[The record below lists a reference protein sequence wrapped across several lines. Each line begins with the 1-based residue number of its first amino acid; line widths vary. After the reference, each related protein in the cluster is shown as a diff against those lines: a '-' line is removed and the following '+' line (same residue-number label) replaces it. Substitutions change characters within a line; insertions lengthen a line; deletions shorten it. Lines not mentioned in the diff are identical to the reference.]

1 MFEEGLVGRVVSRL
15 FDVSIVRCFDSS
27 MFRRFDVS
35 VVRKIELSNNPIIET
50 MKIKQILS
58 ILEEMA
64 PLAYAEDFDNV
75 GLLLGNQE
83 NEATGILV
91 CHDALESVID
101 EAIAKKCNLVV
112 CFHPIIFSGLKKIT
126 GKNYVERTVVKAI
139 KNDIAIYAVHTALD
153 NHKNGVNKIFSDAL
167 GLINT
172 KILVPKQNFIQKLVT
187 YTIPENVEKVRNALF
202 EVGAGK
208 IGNYDDCSF
217 SSQGI
222 GTYMGNENS
231 NPEIGERFEF
241 VEAQE
246 IKIEVTFEKHLQSKI
261 LKTLFSNHV
270 YEEVAYEIYGMQNT
284 HQNIGLGMIGE
295 LEKPMSETDFL
306 AMVKTKMQCGGI
318 RHSEFL
324 NKPIQKVAVLGGSG
338 SFAIKNA
345 IQSGADV
352 FLTADL
358 KYHNFYE
365 AENQLLLADIGH
377 YESERFTKNYIV
389 DFLKEKITNFAVVLS
404 EENTN
409 PVKYL

>member
-1 MFEEGLVGRVVSRL
+1 
-15 FDVSIVRCFDSS
+15 
-27 MFRRFDVS
+27 
-35 VVRKIELSNNPIIET
+35 
-50 MKIKQILS
+50 MKIKEILS

-75 GLLLGNQE
+75 GLLVGNQE
-83 NEATGILV
+83 NDATGILV

-126 GKNYVERTVVKAI
+126 GKNYVERSVLKAI

-187 YTIPENVEKVRNALF
+187 YTISENVEELRNALF

-208 IGNYDDCSF
+208 IGNYEDCSF
-217 SSQGI
+217 NSKGI
-222 GTYMGNENS
+222 GTYMGNEDS

-241 VEAQE
+241 VENEE
-246 IKIEVTFEKHLQSKI
+246 IKIEVTFEKHLQSKV
-261 LKTLFSNHV
+261 LKALFKNHV
-270 YEEVAYEIYGMQNT
+270 YEEVAYEIYDLQNT

-295 LEKPMSETDFL
+295 LEKPMSETEFL
-306 AMVKTKMQCGGI
+306 NFVKDKMQCGSI
-318 RHSEFL
+318 RHSTL
-324 NKPIQKVAVLGGSG
+324 LGKSIQKVALLGGSG
-338 SFAIKNA
+338 SFAISNA
-345 IQSGADV
+345 KQAGVDV

-365 AENQLLLADIGH
+365 AENQLILADIGH
-377 YESERFTKNYIV
+377 FESERFTKNYIV
-389 DFLKEKITNFAVVLS
+389 DFLKKKIPNFAVNFS

>member
-1 MFEEGLVGRVVSRL
+1 
-15 FDVSIVRCFDSS
+15 
-27 MFRRFDVS
+27 
-35 VVRKIELSNNPIIET
+35 
-50 MKIKQILS
+50 MKIKEILT

-75 GLLLGNQE
+75 GLLVGNQ
-83 NEATGILV
+83 NDEAIGVLV

-112 CFHPIIFSGLKKIT
+112 CFHPILFSGLKKIT
-126 GKNYVERTVVKAI
+126 GKNYVERAVLKAI

-153 NHKNGVNKIFSDAL
+153 NHKNGVNKIFCNAL
-167 GLINT
+167 GLKNT
-172 KILVPKQNFIQKLVT
+172 KVLVPKQNFIQKLIT

-202 EVGAGK
+202 DAGAGK
-208 IGNYDDCSF
+208 IGNYEDCSF
-217 SSQGI
+217 NSQGI

-241 VEAQE
+241 VETQE

-261 LKTLFSNHV
+261 LKALFSNHV
-270 YEEVAYEIYGMQNT
+270 YEEVAYEIYDLQNS

-295 LEKPMSETDFL
+295 LENPMSEIDFL
-306 AMVKTKMQCGGI
+306 EFVKDKMQCGGI
-318 RHSEFL
+318 RHSQL
-324 NKPIQKVAVLGGSG
+324 LGKQVKKIAVLGGSG
-338 SFAIKNA
+338 SFAIKNT
-345 IQSGADV
+345 IQANVDV
-352 FLTADL
+352 FLTSDL

-365 AENQLLLADIGH
+365 AENQIVLADIGH
-377 YESERFTKNYIV
+377 FESERYTKNYIV
-389 DFLKEKITNFAVVLS
+389 DFLKEKITKFAIVLS

>member
-1 MFEEGLVGRVVSRL
+1 
-15 FDVSIVRCFDSS
+15 
-27 MFRRFDVS
+27 
-35 VVRKIELSNNPIIET
+35 
-50 MKIKQILS
+50 MKIKEILN

-75 GLLLGNQE
+75 GLLVGNQ
-83 NEATGILV
+83 NDEAIGVLV

-101 EAIAKKCNLVV
+101 EAIAKKCNLVI
-112 CFHPIIFSGLKKIT
+112 CFHPILFNGLKKIT
-126 GKNYVERTVVKAI
+126 GKNYVERAVLKAI

-153 NHKNGVNKIFSDAL
+153 NHKNGVNKIFCNAL
-167 GLINT
+167 GLKNT
-172 KILVPKQNFIQKLVT
+172 KVLVPKQNFIQKLVT

-202 EVGAGK
+202 DAGAGK
-208 IGNYDDCSF
+208 IGNYEDCSF
-217 SSQGI
+217 NSQGI

-246 IKIEVTFEKHLQSKI
+246 IKIEVTYEKHLQSKI
-261 LKTLFSNHV
+261 LKALFSNHV
-270 YEEVAYEIYGMQNT
+270 YEEVAYEIYDLQNS

-295 LEKPMSETDFL
+295 LENPMSEIDFL
-306 AMVKTKMQCGGI
+306 EFVKDKMQCGGI
-318 RHSEFL
+318 RYSQL
-324 NKPIQKVAVLGGSG
+324 LGKQVKKIAVLGGSG

-345 IQSGADV
+345 IQANVDV
-352 FLTADL
+352 FLTSDL

-365 AENQLLLADIGH
+365 AENQIVLADIGH
-377 YESERFTKNYIV
+377 FESERYTKNYIV
-389 DFLKEKITNFAVVLS
+389 DFLKEKITNFAIVLS

>member
-1 MFEEGLVGRVVSRL
+1 
-15 FDVSIVRCFDSS
+15 
-27 MFRRFDVS
+27 
-35 VVRKIELSNNPIIET
+35 
-50 MKIKQILS
+50 MKIKEILT
-58 ILEEMA
+58 ILEEIA

-75 GLLLGNQE
+75 GLLVGNQID
-83 NEATGILV
+83 EATGVLV

-112 CFHPIIFSGLKKIT
+112 CFHPIVFSGLKKIT
-126 GKNYVERTVVKAI
+126 GKNYVERAVLKAI

-153 NHKNGVNKIFSDAL
+153 NHKNGVNKIFCNAL
-167 GLINT
+167 CLKNT
-172 KILVPKQNFIQKLVT
+172 KVLVPKQNFIQKLVT

-202 EVGAGK
+202 DAGAGK
-208 IGNYDDCSF
+208 IGNYEDCSF
-217 SSQGI
+217 NSQGI

-246 IKIEVTFEKHLQSKI
+246 IKIEVTYEKYLQSKI
-261 LKTLFSNHV
+261 LKALFSNHV
-270 YEEVAYEIYGMQNT
+270 YEEVAYEIYDLQNS

-295 LEKPMSETDFL
+295 LENPMSEIDFL
-306 AMVKTKMQCGGI
+306 EFVKDKMQCGGI
-318 RHSEFL
+318 RHSQL
-324 NKPIQKVAVLGGSG
+324 LGKQVKKIAVLGGSG

-345 IQSGADV
+345 IQANVDV
-352 FLTADL
+352 FLTSDL

-365 AENQLLLADIGH
+365 SENQIVLADIGH
-377 YESERFTKNYIV
+377 FESERYTKNYIV
-389 DFLKEKITNFAVVLS
+389 DFLKEKITNFAIVLS

>member
-1 MFEEGLVGRVVSRL
+1 MS
-15 FDVSIVRCFDSS
+15 
-27 MFRRFDVS
+27 
-35 VVRKIELSNNPIIET
+35 
-50 MKIKQILS
+50 KIKEILS

-75 GLLLGNQE
+75 GLLVGNQE
-83 NEATGILV
+83 NKVTGILV
-91 CHDALESVID
+91 CHDALESVIE

-126 GKNYVERTVVKAI
+126 GKNYVERSVLKAI

-167 GLINT
+167 GMVNT
-172 KILVPKQNFIQKLVT
+172 RILVPKQNFIQKLVT
-187 YTIPENVEKVRNALF
+187 YTIPENVEELRNALF
-202 EVGAGK
+202 EAGAGK
-208 IGNYDDCSF
+208 IGNYEDCSF
-217 SSQGI
+217 NSKGI
-222 GTYMGNENS
+222 GTYMGNEDS

-241 VEAQE
+241 VENDE
-246 IKIEVTFEKHLQSKI
+246 IKIEVTFEKQLQSKI
-261 LKTLFSNHV
+261 LKALFKNHV
-270 YEEVAYEIYGMQNT
+270 YEEVAYEIYDLQNT

-295 LEKPMSETDFL
+295 LEKPMSETEFL
-306 AMVKTKMQCGGI
+306 NFVKDKMQCGSI
-318 RHSEFL
+318 RHSTML
-324 NKPIQKVAVLGGSG
+324 GKPIQKVAVLGGSG

-345 IQSGADV
+345 IQANADV

-365 AENQLLLADIGH
+365 AENQIVLADIGH
-377 YESERFTKNYIV
+377 FESERFTKNYIV
-389 DFLKEKITNFAVVLS
+389 DFLKKKIPNFAVNFS